1 MLIFIWCINW
11 HDYELQ
17 EVWFWFVCKKNMLD
31 FSQLP
36 PTPLPKFR
44 VWLEKCFDRVKFQEQ
59 NWLIG
64 RWQWETVLRLDHTSP
79 YAHLFTLN
87 IALYVLYNNFF
98 DLLIFLKMVTWNKT
112 KRFIGILL
120 FQVDT
125 MQLRLDFSGN
135 IIQALSVS

>member
-1 MLIFIWCINW
+1 MYKLAWLWTARGLILIC
-11 HDYELQ
+11 LQ
-17 EVWFWFVCKKNMLD
+17 KKYARFFAITPN
-31 FSQLP
+31 
-36 PTPLPKFR
+36 PLPKFR

-64 RWQWETVLRLDHTSP
+64 IWQWETVLRLDHTSP
-79 YAHLFTLN
+79 YSHPFTLK

-112 KRFIGILL
+112 KRFIGLLL

-125 MQLRLDFSGN
+125 MKLRLDFSGN
-135 IIQALSVS
+135 NIQALSVS